1 MIKKNQYLKNNSKY
15 LKKNIVVKDYFK
27 EIKKILMQEYK
38 NKKISLIDVACA
50 SGDFLY
56 FIKSIKNFELSGID
70 YSQKLL
76 KLAKHKNNN
85 IKFKRID
92 ITKKNYFKEKF
103 DVVTCLGTM
112 TVFDDL
118 KMPINNL
125 FKLCKDNGLIILY
138 DPINIYNIDTILRYK
153 KEKKWLSGFNLFS
166 KKTIINNF
174 KEINKKCRIRFTKF
188 ILKTNL
194 KMNKDKM
201 NAWTT
206 KIDNKKR
213 IMVGTSQVLD
223 FHIIKIK
230 NVR

>member
-1 MIKKNQYLKNNSKY
+1 M
-15 LKKNIVVKDYFK
+15 
-27 EIKKILMQEYK
+27 
-38 NKKISLIDVACA
+38 
-50 SGDFLY
+50 
-56 FIKSIKNFELSGID
+56 
-70 YSQKLL
+70 
-76 KLAKHKNNN
+76 AKHKNNN

-166 KKTIINNF
+166 KK
-174 KEINKKCRIRFTKF
+174 
-188 ILKTNL
+188 
-194 KMNKDKM
+194 
-201 NAWTT
+201 
-206 KIDNKKR
+206 
-213 IMVGTSQVLD
+213 
-223 FHIIKIK
+223 
-230 NVR
+230 